1 MTVRRLDSSGVVVL
15 VLLVVPVPGHAAQC
29 GSALLLKTAAPAVFD
44 GITLSPSLV
53 ARFWEAGAAGS
64 SFSTA
69 GCLTGCTSALGPQC
83 AGGGDCLAL
92 TGVNWLN
99 AICSVPGHLPARAVF
114 LVEETTVDSGG
125 RWAAINLDRNALDT
139 NTDLDAKA
147 AAVCSGCSSAASPY
161 IGGGGR
167 PVVTGSSASGA
178 TLTVNLSWSPPPAAA
193 QALSNGANL
202 VTGYSVVFRPNDAG
216 SPPPSTGDPT
226 GWTWTPDLEADGA
239 AHGGFSTGTTATVDI
254 PLDSSI
260 ESLSLAV
267 GLDFDGSGDPGSDS
281 NTRASAYISDAS
293 DPLPVPTPCGEPNHL
308 VLEQQTVN
316 TAEERVA
323 CLTISA
329 GNDYVVGPTGNVVF
343 RAGNSITLGNGFA
356 VAEGGQFVAE
366 IDAALTQY

>member
-1 MTVRRLDSSGVVVL
+1 MTVRQLFSSGAALVVL
-15 VLLVVPVPGHAAQC
+15 LLLPVRGDAAQC
-29 GSALLLKTAAPAVFD
+29 GSALLLETAAPAVFD
-44 GITLSPSLV
+44 GVALSPTLV
-53 ARFWEAGAAGS
+53 AQFWKAGAANS
-64 SFSTA
+64 SFSPF
-69 GCLTGCTSALGPQC
+69 GCLTGCTSALGSQC

-99 AICSVPGHLPARAVF
+99 ATCSIAGHLPARTVF
-114 LVEETTVDSGG
+114 LVEETTADSGG
-125 RWAAINLDRNALDT
+125 RWAAINLDRNALDA

-161 IGGGGR
+161 IGGSGR
-167 PVVTGSSASGA
+167 PVVTSSSASGA

-226 GWTWTPDLEADGA
+226 GWIWAPDLDADGA
-239 AHGGFSTGTTATVDI
+239 AHGGFSTDTTATVDL
-254 PLDSSI
+254 PLDSTI

-267 GLDFDGSGDPGSDS
+267 GLNFDGSGDPGSDS

-293 DPLPVPTPCGEPNHL
+293 DPLPVPTPCGESNHL

-316 TAEERVA
+316 TTEERVA
-323 CLTISA
+323 CFTISA

-343 RAGNSITLGNGFA
+343 RAGSSIVLGNGFA
-356 VAEGGQFVAE
+356 VASGGQFVAE
-366 IDAALTQY
+366 IDPALTQY